1 MKAVL
6 CRETGSIEAL
16 VVADVPSP
24 RAGPGEA
31 VVSVRACGVN
41 FPDVLLVQGKYQVK
55 PPLPFS
61 PGVEIAGVVKE
72 VGEGVT
78 HVRPG
83 DAVAGSVPYGGFAA
97 EALAP
102 ARNLL
107 PVPPALDMRV
117 AAAFTL
123 TYGTSY
129 HALADCARLQPG
141 ETLLVLGAA
150 GGVGLAAVELGKL
163 LGARV
168 IAAASSE
175 AKLATCER
183 FGADAIVNYE
193 QEDLRA
199 ALKREGGARGIDVVY
214 DPVGARFAEPAMRSL
229 AWRGRYLV
237 IGFAGGEIPRLPLNL
252 ALLMERSIVGVYWG
266 AWSAREPEANRANLA
281 RVLDW
286 IMQGKVKPLVSKTF
300 PLARAADALD
310 DLANRRVLGK
320 VVLVADEAP

>member
-6 CRETGSIEAL
+6 CRELGSIGDL
-16 VVADVPSP
+16 VVADAPSP
-24 RAGPGEA
+24 RAGPGEV

-61 PGVEIAGVVKE
+61 PGVEIAGVVME
-72 VGEGVT
+72 AGAGVT
-78 HVRPG
+78 HVKPG
-83 DAVAGSVPYGGFAA
+83 DAVAGSVPYGGFA
-97 EALAP
+97 EQVLAP
-102 ARNLL
+102 AQNVA
-107 PVPPALDMRV
+107 PIPPALDFRV

-129 HALADCARLQPG
+129 HALVDRAGLRPG

-150 GGVGLAAVELGKL
+150 GGVGLSAVELGKL

-183 FGADAIVNYE
+183 FGAAAVINYE
-193 QEDLRA
+193 QEDLRE
-199 ALKREGGARGIDVVY
+199 ALKRASSDRGIDVVY
-214 DPVGARFAEPAMRSL
+214 DPVGARFAEPAVRSL

-237 IGFAGGEIPRLPLNL
+237 IGFAGGEIPRIPLNL
-252 ALLMERSIVGVYWG
+252 PLLSERSILGVYWG
-266 AWSAREPEANRANLA
+266 AWAAREPQANRANLA
-281 RVLDW
+281 KVVDW
-286 IMQGKVKPLVSKTF
+286 IMAGKLKPLVSKTF
-300 PLARAADALD
+300 PLARAADALEE
-310 DLANRRVLGK
+310 LTSRRALGK
-320 VVLVADEAP
+320 IVLVAD

>member
-6 CRETGSIEAL
+6 CKETGSIEAL

-24 RAGPGEA
+24 HAGPGEV
-31 VVSVRACGVN
+31 VVSTRACGVN

-55 PPLPFS
+55 PPVPFS

-78 HVRPG
+78 HVKPG
-83 DAVAGSVPYGGFAA
+83 DPVAGSVPYGGFA
-97 EALAP
+97 EEVLAP
-102 ARNLL
+102 AKNLL
-107 PVPPALDMRV
+107 PVPPDLDMRV

-129 HALADCARLQPG
+129 HALADCARLQAG

-183 FGADAIVNYE
+183 FGADVIINYE
-193 QEDLRA
+193 QEDLRE
-199 ALKREGGARGIDVVY
+199 ALKRAGGTAGIDVVY

-252 ALLMERSIVGVYWG
+252 ALLSERSIVGVYWG
-266 AWSAREPEANRANLA
+266 AWSAREPESNRANLA

-286 IMQGKVKPLVSKTF
+286 IMQGKAKPLVSRTF
-300 PLARAADALD
+300 PLARAADALN

-320 VVLVADEAP
+320 VVLVTDAS